1 MIIGFFKMEVID
13 NFGKNDFS
21 IGDDIE
27 VWLGRIELRL
37 GRRDVEIL
45 SEDVKE
51 FFKKC
56 NLCF

>member
-13 NFGKNDFS
+13 NFVKNDFS

>member
-1 MIIGFFKMEVID
+1 MEVTD
-13 NFGKNDFS
+13 NLAKNDLS
-21 IGDDIE
+21 TGDDIE
-27 VWLGRIELRL
+27 AWLGRIELRP

-56 NLCF
+56 NPCS